1 MSLVVSRS
9 AARRLIA
16 TKAVALRI
24 PTPTTAAMPRG
35 VDEDRIPSVGWVE
48 GEYTIGV
55 VKEVGFITG
64 TTSSIRVASVPV
76 ADDIN

>member
-16 TKAVALRI
+16 TNAVALRI

-35 VDEDRIPSVGWVE
+35 VDEDRIPSVG
-48 GEYTIGV
+48 
-55 VKEVGFITG
+55 
-64 TTSSIRVASVPV
+64 
-76 ADDIN
+76 